1 MCEEVISCIFA
12 DLFLLIFWC
21 LKCLGFSDRT
31 LYPTASGTVSP
42 GDSALPGTAA
52 TRVQTESLSS
62 PATPS
67 SPQICS
73 YWAPIAHPCHD
84 LPNCCSLTPLAFSP
98 SASRLQFSCCH
109 LPASLR
115 IHPTAADPEPGRH
128 HLVQFLQ
135 SLLLTSLLLLDTSSS
150 VFSLHCS

>member
-1 MCEEVISCIFA
+1 MPKMSWLQWQNLVSNCIW
-12 DLFLLIFWC
+12 DS
-21 LKCLGFSDRT
+21 FSRRF
-31 LYPTASGTVSP
+31 S
-42 GDSALPGTAA
+42 SA
-52 TRVQTESLSS
+52 RYWVQTESLSS

-84 LPNCCSLTPLAFSP
+84 LPNCCALTPLAFSP

-115 IHPTAADPEPGRH
+115 IHPTAADPESGRH